1 MSKKF
6 ALGFSRK
13 ETREA
18 RKLIHA
24 FQRQFFNEDE
34 IGIGPKF
41 FFFYFSS
48 QNGKIRKTEDK
59 NGREEMYINR
69 EVM

>member
-34 IGIGPKF
+34 IGIGPKLVF
-41 FFFYFSS
+41 LLFR
-48 QNGKIRKTEDK
+48 KIRKTEDK
-59 NGREEMYINR
+59 NGREETYINR